1 MSLRFN
7 PVIIADATTYAVK
20 DYNSGLVHV
29 IPDVTSTITITL
41 PPPKKGLSYPFI
53 YGGAAADAQNAVITT
68 GSDTNYYVGSVM
80 HGNTTA
86 DAAVAAV
93 YSDGNSNSK
102 LTMVTPGGGTRVDVV
117 SNGTLW
123 YLNGRVVSATVPTL
137 ADQ

>member
-29 IPDVTSTITITL
+29 IPDVASTITITL
-41 PPPKKGLSYPFI
+41 PTPKKGLSYTFI